1 MKKITALG
9 VVTLFAVSAAAS
21 TIWDGTADTTWY
33 TNNKSA
39 SVYRISTAEQ
49 LAGLERLVN
58 EYRDVPDRYDTA
70 IVYKNGNYSMKNKT
84 IILDADIMLN
94 DTVKWKDWS
103 DSSIWKKSLNLWHP
117 IGYDGQTG
125 FGIQQFKGTFDGN
138 GHVIS
143 GMYVLPWP
151 LVGTSSIM
159 YSKLG
164 FFGVFTDTVEV
175 KNLRIVA
182 SFVGNLPLPE
192 GYTSLSLRIYAGGLV
207 GHITNSANNVT
218 ITNCS
223 FSGTVIAH
231 YGGTRRVGGLIGYI
245 EGGTDHIIRDCF
257 TMGKIGTFGGGGTF
271 SLGSLLGE
279 NNGRG
284 VVANSYSNAQ
294 GLDESLFSS
303 VCTFLGYNP
312 NRSLTTINCYYAS
325 GEKCGVDADTISA
338 SPKTTIEMKQKSTYI
353 GWDFDNVW
361 TINPAYNDGY
371 PIQKIFIDGTGS
383 AVISVP
389 RIVGSNRV
397 VKIRNGLSLNV
408 KNSAKLEVFDLKG
421 KLVYK
426 RNLADGVHSVSL
438 ARLPKGIYLARAA
451 FGRERVDLRVQVR

>member
-9 VVTLFAVSAAAS
+9 VVTLFAVCAAAS

-58 EYRDVPDRYDTA
+58 QYRDVPDRYDTI
-70 IVYKNGNYSMKNKT
+70 IVYKNGTYSMKNKT

-94 DTVKWKDWS
+94 DTAVWKDWS
-103 DSSIWKKSLNLWHP
+103 DSSIWKKSLNVWYP
-117 IGYDGQTG
+117 IGYHDFEYGNVVP
-125 FGIQQFKGTFDGN
+125 QFKGTFDGN

-151 LVGTSSIM
+151 IPEGTGGVSCRI
-159 YSKLG
+159 G
-164 FFGVFTDTVEV
+164 FFGAFTDTVEV
-175 KNLRIVA
+175 KNLKISA
-182 SFVGNLPLPE
+182 SFVGNLPDPD
-192 GYTSLSLRIYAGGLV
+192 GVRLSIYAGGLV
-207 GHITNSANNVT
+207 GHITNRANNVT

-223 FSGTVIAH
+223 FSGNVIAH
-231 YGGTRRVGGLIGYI
+231 YSGTQRIGGLIGYI
-245 EGGTDHIIRDCF
+245 EGGTGHIISDCF
-257 TMGKIGTFGGGGTF
+257 STGKVGSLGGGTVAEGSF
-271 SLGSLLGE
+271 LGRTEGY
-279 NNGRG
+279 GI
-284 VVANSYSNAQ
+284 VVNCYSTAQNSDDW
-294 GLDESLFSS
+294 LP
-303 VCTFLGYNP
+303 FLGYNS
-312 NRSLTTINCYYAS
+312 NRSFTTTNCYYDR
-325 GEKCGVDADTISA
+325 EMCGYGDTINA
-338 SPKTTIEMKQKSTYI
+338 SPKTTAEMKQKTTYI

-361 TINPAYNDGY
+361 TIDPKYNNGY
-371 PIQKIFIDGTGS
+371 PIQRIFVDGTGS

-389 RIVGSNRV
+389 RIAGSNRV
-397 VKIRNGLSLNV
+397 VKTHNGLSLNV

>member
-9 VVTLFAVSAAAS
+9 VVTLFAVCATAS

-33 TNNKSA
+33 TSNKNA

-58 EYRDVPDRYDTA
+58 HYVPYSCDST
-70 IVYKNGNYSMKNKT
+70 IVYKNGVYNMKNKT

-94 DTVKWKDWS
+94 DTTGWENWS
-103 DSSIWKKSLNLWHP
+103 DSSIWKESLNLWHP
-117 IGYDGQTG
+117 IGYQSSEALGTT
-125 FGIQQFKGTFDGN
+125 FKGTFDGN
-138 GHVIS
+138 GRVIS
-143 GMYVLPWP
+143 GIYVLAQDIDLDNNARRKGNP
-151 LVGTSSIM
+151 
-159 YSKLG
+159 G

-175 KNLRIVA
+175 KNLKITA
-182 SFVGNLPLPE
+182 SFVGNLTCT
-192 GYTSLSLRIYAGGLV
+192 GSSLAVYAGGLV
-207 GHITNSANNVT
+207 GHITNRASNVT
-218 ITNCS
+218 IMNCS
-223 FSGTVIAH
+223 FSGSVIV
-231 YGGTRRVGGLIGYI
+231 YGSGTRFIGGLIGYI
-245 EGGTDHIIRDCF
+245 QGGTDHIISDCF
-257 TMGKIGTFGGGGTF
+257 IMGKVGYISGSTISQGSF
-271 SLGSLLGE
+271 LGRTEGH
-279 NNGRG
+279 GI
-284 VVANSYSNAQ
+284 VVNSYSTAQ
-294 GLDESLFSS
+294 ESSDRYRPGDWLS
-303 VCTFLGYNP
+303 FLGYNP
-312 NRSLTTINCYYAS
+312 NRSFTTTNCYYDK
-325 GEKCGVDADTISA
+325 EMCGYGDTISA
-338 SPKTTIEMKQKSTYI
+338 SPKTTVEMKQKATYI

-408 KNSAKLEVFDLKG
+408 KNSAKLEIFDLKG

-426 RNLADGVHSVSL
+426 KNLVDGVHSVSL